1 MGGMVVVTQGRN
13 KGKCYP
19 ETTGRVKDN
28 AMLLISMQ
36 PFKEVV
42 TRRVLKEQ
50 GKEAWILW
58 ARKGLWDS
66 MKVNLKTEQLYE
78 G

>member
-1 MGGMVVVTQGRN
+1 MCASQGRN
-13 KGKCYP
+13 KGKRYL
-19 ETTGRVKDN
+19 ESTGRVKDN
-28 AMLLISMQ
+28 AMLLISTQ
-36 PFKEVV
+36 PFEEVV

-58 ARKGLWDS
+58 ARESLRDS
-66 MKVNLKTEQLYE
+66 MKVDLKTKQVYE